1 MAFYIND
8 ASLSDQFVTEYELID
23 KWVSCNTVKVCGSNT
38 YGQLGLDTTTTVFNA
53 IFQDVPNVSNIKQ
66 VATGSNFSAILRPD
80 GFLYTC
86 GDNSYGQLGVDS
98 ALSQFIK
105 FMPVYTGLNINYIA
119 CGATALFAVDTD
131 GNLYACG
138 KNTNN
143 MLGISS
149 GDSFRKMQQVPYASG
164 VVQVACGLSHTVIL
178 KQDGTIMVA
187 GSNAYGQLGPVLD
200 ATQFTS
206 VPNITDIKQ
215 IACGDNHTILLTKSG
230 TLYATGLNNNHQLG
244 LSEDSYNNFTLIPD
258 VDSVR
263 SVSTHQGHTII
274 VLNDGTILGCGLN
287 VSGQLGM
294 GNLVSAYTVFVPIT
308 NITNI
313 RASYCINNTTLL
325 LRVDGTVLFAGRA
338 NKQVNLSTAS
348 YYTFQPLPNIT
359 DIKQLSVGQSHTMLL
374 KY

>member
-8 ASLSDQFVTEYELID
+8 ASLSDQFVAEYELID
-23 KWVSCNTVKVCGSNT
+23 KWVSCNTLKVCGSNT
-38 YGQLGLDTTTTVFNA
+38 YGQLGLDSNTTVFDA

-66 VATGSNFSAILRPD
+66 VATGLNFSAILRPD
-80 GFLYTC
+80 GLLYAC

-105 FMPVYTGLNINYIA
+105 FMPVYTGLNITYIA
-119 CGATALFAVDTD
+119 CGATALFAIDD
-131 GNLYACG
+131 SGNLYACG
-138 KNTNN
+138 KNTNSV
-143 MLGISS
+143 LGLSS
-149 GDSFRKMQQVPYASG
+149 GDSFRKMQQVPYVTN

-178 KQDGTIMVA
+178 KQNGTIMVS
-187 GSNAYGQLGPVLD
+187 GSNAAGQLGGV
-200 ATQFTS
+200 ANTTQFTA

-215 IACGDNHTILLTKSG
+215 VVCGDNHTILLTKSG
-230 TLYATGLNNNHQLG
+230 TLYASGSNNNHQLG
-244 LSEDSYNNFTLIPD
+244 LSEDSYSAFTLIPG

-263 SVSTHQGHTII
+263 SISTHQGHTIV
-274 VLNDGTILGCGLN
+274 VLDDGTIKGCGLN
-287 VSGQLGM
+287 INGQLGM

-313 RASYCINNTTLL
+313 RASYCINNTTIL

-338 NKQVNLSTAS
+338 SKQVNLSTAS